1 MTFYLIEPEVAGGWG
16 DEFKIDRATNVVTRV
31 HYEVAD
37 WLGDCIVTTH
47 PVYLVL
53 RDTAGRMNEAGFTGF
68 ALDEALVTAGDQHHI
83 FNPDGVLPDLV
94 WLKVNGEPGV
104 DDLGLANNGTDL
116 VVSQPVMDLFLA
128 DGFNSVTADGY
139 DIASA
144 EVWVRTAPADL
155 P

>member
-16 DEFKIDRATNVVTRV
+16 DEFEIDHANDVVTRV

-37 WLGDCIVTTH
+37 WLGDCIVTTS

-53 RDTAGRMNEAGFTGF
+53 RETGRRMTEAGFTGF
-68 ALDEALVTAGDQHHI
+68 SLDDALVTASDQHHV

-94 WLKVNGEPGV
+94 WLKVHGEPGV
-104 DDLGLANNGTDL
+104 DDLGLADRGTNL
-116 VVSQPVMDLFLA
+116 VVSQPVMDLFSQ
-128 DGFNSVTADGY
+128 DGFNTGGH
-139 DIASA
+139 DIVSA
-144 EVWVRTAPADL
+144 EVWVRTAPTDL

>member
-16 DEFKIDRATNVVTRV
+16 GDFEIDRSTNTVIRV

-53 RDTAGRMNEAGFTGF
+53 RETGKRMTEAGFSGF
-68 ALDEALVTAGDQHHI
+68 ILDEAIVTACDQHEI
-83 FNPDGVLPDLV
+83 FHPDGVLPDLV
-94 WLKVNGEPGV
+94 WLKVHGEPGV
-104 DDLGLANNGTDL
+104 DDLGLADGDL
-116 VVSQPVMDLFLA
+116 IVGQRVLDLFRA
-128 DGFNSVTADGY
+128 DGFNTFVAAGFTIATAT
-139 DIASA
+139 
-144 EVWVRTAPADL
+144 EWVRTAPADR